1 MASNEVSFEQA
12 TAFNN
17 QLMALKKMGI
27 EFDVGF
33 RRDEDLPTKLRQIES
48 EIVLRSGRGES
59 TCHSLDEALRSADVP
74 KKYRS
79 ALLIWS
85 TCDNP
90 TVVLDAI
97 SQPARER
104 NELRT
109 ELGRHLLYPVFVMV
123 LTLVGFFVFWKFVYP
138 GIEAIYDQLWERS
151 DNSASMLAVFRTGI
165 GYWAP
170 VLILVALAISA
181 LIWAFRSSLGP
192 WWIPGRQRSLRWR
205 HSARRAEQ
213 LASLTDADVSFDQ
226 AKQLVLSDSDRDDL
240 ATHNS
245 PLFGWAT
252 TQGEPGSGRS
262 EKLRLAAK
270 FYRHLATEYSRNW
283 GVVVPAIVGVF
294 VGGCAVLCYGLSL
307 FQPMADLLT
316 FVSQAGGS

>member
-90 TVVLDAI
+90 TVVLEAI

-123 LTLVGFFVFWKFVYP
+123 LTLVGFFVFWGVSSCVNMQVLLL
-138 GIEAIYDQLWERS
+138 AIALLHFSRF
-151 DNSASMLAVFRTGI
+151 SAHNLSLNR
-165 GYWAP
+165 
-170 VLILVALAISA
+170 LIL
-181 LIWAFRSSLGP
+181 
-192 WWIPGRQRSLRWR
+192 
-205 HSARRAEQ
+205 Q
-213 LASLTDADVSFDQ
+213 LTGFAVC
-226 AKQLVLSDSDRDDL
+226 
-240 ATHNS
+240 
-245 PLFGWAT
+245 
-252 TQGEPGSGRS
+252 
-262 EKLRLAAK
+262 
-270 FYRHLATEYSRNW
+270 
-283 GVVVPAIVGVF
+283 VVVHN
-294 VGGCAVLCYGLSL
+294 
-307 FQPMADLLT
+307 
-316 FVSQAGGS
+316 